1 MRAVVKKPKKFILAL
16 PIDVLS
22 NESKLFSAECLV
34 VVILILE
41 EVVIKYDY

>member
-1 MRAVVKKPKKFILAL
+1 MRAVVKKSKNFILAL
-16 PIDVLS
+16 PINVLS
-22 NESKLFSAECLV
+22 NELKIFSAECLV